1 MKNIYYWSPCLSRVG
16 TYFAVKNSLLS
27 LSKYSKNLIKI
38 NIINACGEWNQEKD
52 FFIKNNINVLDLNFN
67 YFRFLPKDGFL
78 GSRFSYLLIYV
89 FSFIPLLTLLVRNKP
104 KYFIGHLLTS
114 LPLLLFK
121 IFNFKTKFILR
132 ISGFPRLNIMR
143 KYFWKF
149 SDSRIHKITCPT
161 KDLKKQILDFNIFK
175 QEKVFFLPDPIIQVS
190 KFNKKLNQ
198 RINSVKIQNK
208 NFFLSVGRLTK
219 QKNFKYLISEFN
231 QFLKKNSEYD
241 LLIFGEGEL
250 RNDLMMQIKNLKI
263 SHKVHLMGYE
273 KDINLYMRTAQAF
286 ILSSLWEDPGFVLI
300 EAAFNNLFIV
310 SSNCKNGPKEF
321 LQNGENGII
330 YQSNSKNKLSE
341 SLEKFHE
348 MSSEIKNIKKL
359 NAKKNC
365 RIYSLFN
372 HHNKLIN
379 EIINR

>member
-1 MKNIYYWSPCLSRVG
+1 
-16 TYFAVKNSLLS
+16 
-27 LSKYSKNLIKI
+27 
-38 NIINACGEWNQEKD
+38 
-52 FFIKNNINVLDLNFN
+52 
-67 YFRFLPKDGFL
+67 
-78 GSRFSYLLIYV
+78 
-89 FSFIPLLTLLVRNKP
+89 
-104 KYFIGHLLTS
+104 
-114 LPLLLFK
+114 LFK

-132 ISGFPRLNIMR
+132 ISGFPRLNIIR

-161 KDLKKQILDFNIFK
+161 KDLKKQILNFNIFK

-273 KDINLYMRTAQAF
+273 KDINLYMRTAQAL

-341 SLEKFHE
+341 SLEKFHK

-379 EIINR
+379 EIINH